1 MTFFSKSDTIL
12 VKRLELW
19 ASEYLRLSEQIKSLA
34 RKLAQKGVVL
44 GTLPPKVNRLDSFE
58 ICQMKEKITLCCRRR
73 ENILKGLDN
82 FGALVIDK
90 TTMEI
95 LLPGGPLEGSWL
107 SWQPGEPSISWWR
120 MSTDPRTAERRQL
133 SSAASLARPVIH

>member
-1 MTFFSKSDTIL
+1 MTFFSKSDAIL

-19 ASEYLRLSEQIKSLA
+19 ASEYLRISAQIKTLA
-34 RKLAQKGVVL
+34 RTLVEQGVVVDA
-44 GTLPPKVNRLDSFE
+44 LPPRVARTDSFE
-58 ICQMKEKITLCCRRR
+58 VCKLKEHVILLCRHR

-82 FGALVIDK
+82 FGAMVIDK

-107 SWQPGEPSISWWR
+107 SWQPGEPSITWWR
-120 MSTDPRTAERRQL
+120 MSADPRTAERRQL
-133 SSAASLARPVIH
+133 SGAGQMARPVVH

>member
-19 ASEYLRLSEQIKSLA
+19 ASEYLRISAQIKTLT
-34 RKLAQKGVVL
+34 RTLVERGVIL
-44 GTLPPKVNRLDSFE
+44 DSLPPRVVRTDSFE
-58 ICQMKEKITLCCRRR
+58 VCQLKEHVILLCRRR

-82 FGALVIDK
+82 FGAMVIDK

-120 MSTDPRTAERRQL
+120 MSADPRTAERRQL
-133 SSAASLARPVIH
+133 SGAGHLARPVVH

>member
-19 ASEYLRLSEQIKSLA
+19 ASEYVRIGAQIKSLV
-34 RKLAQKGVVL
+34 RNLAQQGIRVDAV
-44 GTLPPKVNRLDSFE
+44 PPSVSRTDSFE
-58 ICQMKEKITLCCRRR
+58 VGKLKENISLLCRRR

-82 FGALVIDK
+82 FGAQVIDK

-107 SWQPGEPSISWWR
+107 SWQPGEPTISWWR

-133 SSAASLARPVIH
+133 SSAVHHARPVIH

>member
-1 MTFFSKSDTIL
+1 MTFFSKNDTIL

-19 ASEYLRLSEQIKSLA
+19 ASEYVRIGAQIKSIT
-34 RKLAQKGVVL
+34 RTLAQQGIIVDA
-44 GTLPPKVNRLDSFE
+44 LPPRVSRTDSFE
-58 ICQMKEKITLCCRRR
+58 VGKMKERIALLCRHR

-82 FGALVIDK
+82 FGAQVIDK

-107 SWQPGEPSISWWR
+107 SWQPGEPCISWWR
-120 MSTDPRTAERRQL
+120 MSTDPRTAERRML
-133 SSAASLARPVIH
+133 SSAAKHARPVIH